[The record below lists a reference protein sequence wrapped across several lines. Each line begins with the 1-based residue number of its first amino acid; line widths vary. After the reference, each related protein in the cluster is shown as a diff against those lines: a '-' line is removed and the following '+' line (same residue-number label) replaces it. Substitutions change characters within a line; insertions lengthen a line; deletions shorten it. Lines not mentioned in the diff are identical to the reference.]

1 MAGNPRRKLIV
12 GGASALG
19 LAGLGT
25 YLYRMAPSFLQQYAR
40 EIPRPIAPPS
50 VVPDP
55 RRWPDRGI
63 HAAWL
68 GHATILM
75 KCDGYTILTDPIF
88 SARCG
93 ISLGPITLGIKRL
106 VAPALDI
113 DQLPPIDL
121 ILVSHAHMDHTDV
134 PSLRALE
141 SSRTT
146 VITSKHNSDLL
157 RVRRYKAVHEL
168 GWNEETRTGPAV
180 IRGLEVNH
188 WGARVRTDTWR
199 GYGGYLITVGSRRIL
214 FAGDTA
220 ETDAFRSLPSG
231 STHLAIMPIGTYN
244 PWIRF
249 HCNPEQAW
257 RMTNDARAD
266 VVIPIHHQTFAL
278 SREPVTEPIERF
290 HTAAGSGADR
300 IALRSIGQELHLS

>member
-1 MAGNPRRKLIV
+1 MEQCTI
-12 GGASALG
+12 GAG

-25 YLYRMAPSFLQQYAR
+25 YLYRMAPGFWQQYAR

-68 GHATILM
+68 GHATVLI
-75 KCDGYTILTDPIF
+75 KCDGFTILTDPIF

-93 ISLGPITLGIKRL
+93 ISLGPVTIGIKRL

-141 SSRTT
+141 NNRTA
-146 VITSKHNSDLL
+146 VITSKRNSDLL
-157 RVRRYKAVHEL
+157 RVRRYKEVREL
-168 GWNEETRTGPAV
+168 GWNEETRVGPAV

-199 GYGGYLITVGSRRIL
+199 GYGGYLITAGNRRIL

-220 ETDAFRSLPSG
+220 ATDAFRTLPSG
-231 STHLAIMPIGTYN
+231 STHLAIMPIGTYD

-278 SREPVTEPIERF
+278 SREPITEPIERF
-290 HTAAGSGADR
+290 HMAAGSGADR